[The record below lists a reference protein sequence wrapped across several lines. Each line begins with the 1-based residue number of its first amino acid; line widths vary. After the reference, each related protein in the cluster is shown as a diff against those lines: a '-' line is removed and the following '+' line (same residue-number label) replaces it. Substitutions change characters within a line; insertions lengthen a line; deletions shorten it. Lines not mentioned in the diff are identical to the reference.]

1 MSENGT
7 ETRKSGG
14 FRHKL
19 GFGLVILFLGT
30 LFVLPKPASL
40 SPEGWATLCVGGVMA
55 ILWMTEALPIAVTAL
70 FPLVLFPIL
79 SIDAFSKVAVNYAHS
94 NIFLYMGGFFIAAA
108 MQKWGLHRR
117 IALRLLYMIGSSPR
131 RIVLGFMVATAFL
144 SMWISNT
151 ATTMM
156 IYPIGLAV
164 VFELLDSSSGLGAG
178 HNASN
183 RGFRTALMLGIAYAA
198 SIGGIATLVG
208 TPPNLVFVSAVAN
221 LYPNAPEIS
230 FFDWF
235 LVGILLTG
243 IFLPIAWF
251 VLTRIAFKVDG
262 NPVAGG
268 RKVIR
273 NALGKLGPMS
283 KGECIVA
290 VVFASTALAWTTRN
304 DLAIGSLTIQ
314 GWASRLNLS
323 DTVNDSTVAMLAACL
338 LFAIPVNLNKGEF
351 VLDWPSAERIP
362 WGILIVFG
370 GGIALAEVFKSSG
383 LSEWFG
389 AQLSLFAG
397 VPIPVMIFTICV
409 TLTFLTELTSN
420 VATTTIFMPIIA
432 SMSTAAE
439 VHPFLLMIPATLSAS
454 CAFMLP
460 VATPPNAIIFGSGH
474 VTIPDMVKAGVIL
487 NTVGIIL
494 VTLIGYFVIVP
505 VFDISLTSL
514 PSWVN

>member
-1 MSENGT
+1 MQTLS
-7 ETRKSGG
+7 SGG

-19 GFGLVILFLGT
+19 GFGLVILFLGA
-30 LFVLPKPASL
+30 LFLLPEPRDL
-40 SPEGWATLCVGGVMA
+40 SPEGWMTLCVGGVMA

-79 SIDAFSKVAVNYAHS
+79 SIEAFSKVAVNYAHS

-117 IALRLLYMIGSSPR
+117 IALRLLFVIGSSPR
-131 RIVLGFMVATAFL
+131 RIVLGFMVAAAFL

-164 VFELLDSSSGLGAG
+164 VFEVLDSNSDLGAG
-178 HNASN
+178 DSASN
-183 RGFRTALMLGIAYAA
+183 RGFRTALMLGIAYSA

-208 TPPNLVFVSAVAN
+208 TPPNLVFVGAVAN
-221 LYPNAPEIS
+221 LYPDAPEIS
-230 FFDWF
+230 FLKWF
-235 LVGILLTG
+235 MVGILLTC
-243 IFLPIAWF
+243 IFLPVAWF
-251 VLTRIAFKVDG
+251 VLTRVVFNVDG

-273 NALGKLGPMS
+273 DALDKLGPMG
-283 KGECIVA
+283 KGERMVA
-290 VVFASTALAWTTRN
+290 VVFASTAFAWITRN
-304 DLAIGSLTIQ
+304 DMVIGSLTIQ
-314 GWASRLNLS
+314 GWASRLNLA

-370 GGIALAEVFKSSG
+370 GGIALAGVFKSSG

-389 AQLSLFAG
+389 GQLSLFAG
-397 VPIPVMIFTICV
+397 VPIPVMILLICL

-432 SMSTAAE
+432 SMATVAE
-439 VHPFLLMIPATLSAS
+439 VHPFLLMIPATISAS

-474 VTIPDMVKAGVIL
+474 VSIPDMVRA
-487 NTVGIIL
+487 GIIL
-494 VTLIGYFVIVP
+494 NIVGVVLVTLVGYFVVVP